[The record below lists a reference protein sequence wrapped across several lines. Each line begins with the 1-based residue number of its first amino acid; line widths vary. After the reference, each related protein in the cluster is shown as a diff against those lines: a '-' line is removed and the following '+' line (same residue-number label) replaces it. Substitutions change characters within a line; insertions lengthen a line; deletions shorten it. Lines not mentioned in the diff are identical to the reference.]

1 MKKII
6 CLFIMGSL
14 AASLAFSADFSKKS
28 NDEILN
34 LAKSVK
40 AQDQADLIIEMKKR
54 MNEMKYKDAKVFHQ
68 QFKSNLR
75 ENISKLSPQERSQ
88 RKAIVQEDMQKLT
101 DEMSGKEIRDLNL
114 HHYNKNEHK
123 AHKMNHQGHGANHGN
138 CSMR

>member
-6 CLFIMGSL
+6 GLFIMGSL

-54 MNEMKYKDAKVFHQ
+54 INEMKYKDAKVFHQ

-88 RKAIVQEDMQKLT
+88 RRVIVQEDMQKLT
-101 DEMSGKEIRDLNL
+101 DEMSGKEIRELNL
-114 HHYNKNEHK
+114 HHYNNAHSHKNYHGFK
-123 AHKMNHQGHGANHGN
+123 AHHAN
-138 CSMR
+138 CPMR